1 MKDMLRLMAEID
13 INLIKVDE
21 QYQRQT
27 NMERVKKMF
36 ASFSPAC
43 IKAISISK
51 RADGSLN
58 AYDGMHT
65 LELCKMAGHKTV
77 LCVVVDGDSES
88 EARWF
93 SLMNGPGALKARPWE
108 QHRAKLHYKDKAA
121 IDAQEILDMYGIK
134 TAKGGRRIGETS
146 AIATI
151 TDYLQK
157 DKTRLIS
164 AMDLIDRLW
173 SQHIDAW
180 THVMVRGFW
189 EIAGTGLIDSVEQR
203 LSKYKVTPE
212 LILATAAGMQ
222 VGSGGPGSGTAYIKK
237 AILKHARLKE

>member
-1 MKDMLRLMAEID
+1 MNRSFQEID
-13 INLIKVDE
+13 INKIKVDDR
-21 QYQRQT
+21 YQRLI
-27 NMERVKKMF
+27 NRPRLKKMF
-36 ASFSPAC
+36 ATFQPAC
-43 IKAISISK
+43 SKAISVS
-51 RADGSLN
+51 RRTDGSLH

-65 LELCKMAGHKTV
+65 IELCKMAGHKTV
-77 LCVVVDGDSES
+77 FCVVVDGDSES

-108 QHRAKLHYKDKAA
+108 QHRAKLHYRDKAA
-121 IDAQEILDMYGIK
+121 LDAQEILDMYGIT

-157 DKTRLIS
+157 DKSRLIS

-173 SQHIDAW
+173 EKNVDAW

-222 VGSGGPGSGTAYIKK
+222 VGSGGPGSGCAYIKK

>member
-1 MKDMLRLMAEID
+1 MKRTFEEIEID
-13 INLIKVDE
+13 LLIVDTR
-21 QYQRQT
+21 YQRT
-27 NMERVKKMF
+27 VNMSRVKEMF
-36 ASFSPAC
+36 KRFSPAC
-43 IKAISISK
+43 IKAISIS
-51 RADGSLN
+51 RRVDGSLHP
-58 AYDGMHT
+58 YDGMHS

-108 QHRAKLHYKDKAA
+108 QHKAKLYYGDKPAVE
-121 IDAQEILDMYGIK
+121 AQEILDMYGIT
-134 TAKGGRRIGETS
+134 TAKGGKRIGETS

-151 TDYLQK
+151 TEYLRK
-157 DKTRLIS
+157 DRPRLIL
-164 AMDLIDRLW
+164 AMDLISRLW
-173 SQHIDAW
+173 SQHVDAW

-222 VGSGGPGSGTAYIKK
+222 VGSGGPGSGCAYIKK

>member
-1 MKDMLRLMAEID
+1 MKRIIQEID

-21 QYQRQT
+21 KYQRT
-27 NMERVKKMF
+27 VNMSRVKAMF
-36 ASFSPAC
+36 ANFSPAC
-43 IKAISISK
+43 LKAISVSK
-51 RADGSLN
+51 RSDGSLN
-58 AYDGMHT
+58 AYDGIHT
-65 LELCKMAGHKTV
+65 INLCKMASYSTV
-77 LCVVVDGDSES
+77 LCVVVDGDSKS

-108 QHRAKLHYKDKAA
+108 QHKAKLHYGDKAA
-121 IDAQEILDMYGIK
+121 IEAQEILDMYGIK

-146 AIATI
+146 AISTI

-157 DKTRLIS
+157 DKSRLIL

-180 THVMVRGFW
+180 THVIVRGFW
-189 EIAGTGLIDSVEQR
+189 EIAGTGKIDTVEQR

-222 VGSGGPGSGTAYIKK
+222 VGSGGPGSGCAYIKK